1 MDLEIGYLSK
11 YNDEEIYV
19 SHHVFRRKVKTPAS
33 LLSIPKLIPN
43 RVRFKRL

>member
-19 SHHVFRRKVKTPAS
+19 SDRVFRRKVRFLFLYS
-33 LLSIPKLIPN
+33 VSPN
-43 RVRFKRL
+43 